1 MEVLPLGR
9 DDVFEKVVSAIE
21 AGGVVAIPTDTVYG
35 LIADAANEEAIQKI
49 FELKKRSPEKALS
62 IFVSSIPMLEEYAQ
76 MPPEYYDGLSKLWPG
91 PITAIL
97 KSKNILP
104 AILHQKTPNIGV
116 RIPDN
121 AFLLEVIRRI
131 GRPLVQT
138 SANVSDEPVL
148 TTAADI
154 ARVFDMQN
162 SLQYI
167 IAASEPIDTI
177 QSSAVDFTVAPPRIL
192 RSGPFIKTELE
203 EVFQTKFESAMN
215 G

>member
-1 MEVLPLGR
+1 VEVLPLGR

-49 FELKKRSPEKALS
+49 FELKKRSPEKALG

-167 IAASEPIDTI
+167 IDVGEPIDTI
-177 QSSAVDFTVAPPRIL
+177 QSIAVDFTVAPPRIL